1 MQYPLYEYYML
12 SSLTLDEIVDHYVT
26 HFYSK
31 KHSREDVMKVL
42 TKIKESSKIKNLCG
56 HSATRK
62 IAPNY
67 VDFATTIN
75 EIIWFVFRSNMTQAL
90 GVLFAILYWDEKINS
105 VYSLKSDEDVRDDAI
120 KIFKKFSIYEEM
132 SQSEF
137 EKMTKPNHK
146 DNNGVENWKENI
158 PEEDKRIWENPEFQ
172 EKLIDIYADSKS
184 EEQVKGKIAI
194 LIEQF
199 RRKEKYETGRNA
211 IETLAAQL
219 NLTQEQMDNITKAE
233 KELNLAPD
241 ISGNDEVEN
250 HLFDLAQACVS
261 RLSREFKPLSQE
273 GEAEALI
280 FFSTLIVDLG
290 EFKNEI
296 DLDIM
301 EDKYKLLLGDEV
313 LYHGLDADDYLD
325 FLNKRKDFYIS
336 QYEKIKNDLFY
347 TPMFIYNAFYLNPG
361 CENPGYLKDFKE
373 SPSTLLMLQAKLFEL
388 ESYIADFKEELF

>member
-31 KHSREDVMKVL
+31 KHSGKDVMKVL
-42 TKIKESSKIKNLCG
+42 TKVNESSKIKNLCG
-56 HSATRK
+56 QSATRK

-75 EIIWFVFRSNMTQAL
+75 EIIWFVFRSNMTLAL

-105 VYSLKSDEDVRDDAI
+105 VYSLKSDEEVRDDAI

-146 DNNGVENWKENI
+146 NNNGVDNWKENI

-172 EKLIDIYADSKS
+172 EKLIDLYADSKS

-199 RRKEKYETGRNA
+199 RRKEK
-211 IETLAAQL
+211 
-219 NLTQEQMDNITKAE
+219 KKV
-233 KELNLAPD
+233 KE
-241 ISGNDEVEN
+241 
-250 HLFDLAQACVS
+250 
-261 RLSREFKPLSQE
+261 
-273 GEAEALI
+273 
-280 FFSTLIVDLG
+280 
-290 EFKNEI
+290 
-296 DLDIM
+296 
-301 EDKYKLLLGDEV
+301 
-313 LYHGLDADDYLD
+313 
-325 FLNKRKDFYIS
+325 
-336 QYEKIKNDLFY
+336 
-347 TPMFIYNAFYLNPG
+347 
-361 CENPGYLKDFKE
+361 
-373 SPSTLLMLQAKLFEL
+373 ML
-388 ESYIADFKEELF
+388 

>member
-132 SQSEF
+132 SQSELRIG
-137 EKMTKPNHK
+137 KK
-146 DNNGVENWKENI
+146 I
-158 PEEDKRIWENPEFQ
+158 YLKRINV
-172 EKLIDIYADSKS
+172 Y
-184 EEQVKGKIAI
+184 GRI
-194 LIEQF
+194 L
-199 RRKEKYETGRNA
+199 N
-211 IETLAAQL
+211 
-219 NLTQEQMDNITKAE
+219 
-233 KELNLAPD
+233 
-241 ISGNDEVEN
+241 
-250 HLFDLAQACVS
+250 
-261 RLSREFKPLSQE
+261 FK
-273 GEAEALI
+273 
-280 FFSTLIVDLG
+280 
-290 EFKNEI
+290 KN
-296 DLDIM
+296 
-301 EDKYKLLLGDEV
+301 
-313 LYHGLDADDYLD
+313 
-325 FLNKRKDFYIS
+325 
-336 QYEKIKNDLFY
+336 
-347 TPMFIYNAFYLNPG
+347 
-361 CENPGYLKDFKE
+361 
-373 SPSTLLMLQAKLFEL
+373 
-388 ESYIADFKEELF
+388 